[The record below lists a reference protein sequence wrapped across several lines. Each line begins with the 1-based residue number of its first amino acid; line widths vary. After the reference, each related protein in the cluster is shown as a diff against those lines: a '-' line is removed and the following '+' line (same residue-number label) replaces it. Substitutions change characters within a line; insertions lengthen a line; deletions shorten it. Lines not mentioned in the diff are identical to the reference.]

1 METLGL
7 AHHTPTAPQVTH
19 AAVTLYIIPVVSLV
33 EVYYLILFVI
43 AATMVP
49 QPCPNG
55 TYTPPEVR
63 GLQEERECLP
73 CPPGKFCKYV

>member
-1 METLGL
+1 VLL
-7 AHHTPTAPQVTH
+7 
-19 AAVTLYIIPVVSLV
+19 
-33 EVYYLILFVI
+33 I

-73 CPPGKFCKYV
+73 CPPGKFCKYVYRVLHEVFLQLLENKLKGQFTVSH